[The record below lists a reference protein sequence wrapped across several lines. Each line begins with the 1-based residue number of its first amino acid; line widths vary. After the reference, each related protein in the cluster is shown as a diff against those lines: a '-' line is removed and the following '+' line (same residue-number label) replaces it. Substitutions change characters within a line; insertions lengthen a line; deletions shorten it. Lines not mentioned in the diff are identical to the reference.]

1 MLDNIQKVLGKSFK
15 ICEEDCSVCNST
27 ADTTK
32 NSVSVISRRNNKKE
46 GCWCFGMKIW

>member
-32 NSVSVISRRNNKKE
+32 QSLSVNSRRNQRK
-46 GCWCFGMKIW
+46 